1 MIPNLLEAT
10 QEYWQKLDELET
22 AYYKGEI
29 SIEEVDRQVEFLMKE
44 LGRKRRSSITYF
56 VQSLRYWFNQQKELV
71 LGLLIFGVLFYSW
84 LIV

>member
-10 QEYWQKLDELET
+10 QEYWQKLDELEA
-22 AYYKGEI
+22 AYQKGEV

-71 LGLLIFGVLFYSW
+71 IGLLIFGVLFYSW